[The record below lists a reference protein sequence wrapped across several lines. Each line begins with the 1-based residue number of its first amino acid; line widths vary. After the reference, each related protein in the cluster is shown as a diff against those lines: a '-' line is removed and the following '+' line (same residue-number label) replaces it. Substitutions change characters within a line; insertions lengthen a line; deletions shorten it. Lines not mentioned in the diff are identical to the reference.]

1 MMTRA
6 ALNDAPSFYGI
17 DYPCIDVNQCG
28 IYDPLSFCICA
39 LIFSRSYHCSTFENL
54 CDTP

>member
-6 ALNDAPSFYGI
+6 VLNDAPSFYGI

-28 IYDPLSFCICA
+28 ICDRWLFYICA
-39 LIFSRSYHCSTFENL
+39 LIF
-54 CDTP
+54 